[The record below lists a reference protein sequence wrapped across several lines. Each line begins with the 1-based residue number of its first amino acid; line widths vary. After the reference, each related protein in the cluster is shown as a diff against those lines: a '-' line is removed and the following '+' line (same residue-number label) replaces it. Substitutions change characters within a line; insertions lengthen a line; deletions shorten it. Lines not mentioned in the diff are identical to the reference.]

1 MDSVIIDGF
10 KQKILPKAYY
20 VGDRKLI
27 DIRNYIDEQE
37 IDELHKK
44 SNYSIRFLEQ
54 VGVCDTCFS
63 VIFTGYFDHIG
74 NSASIGIGHNETYDK
89 SFDEEAEIICKKL
102 DSYGAKFKTPFP
114 ERCPIC
120 GAQLSRINVGYSYNG
135 GSLEY
140 DLAFSE
146 GLIENMHSPED
157 LFNAAFQNSFD
168 KKGLTQFIEKKWND
182 KIEPL
187 ARAKFQEVIDYSAV
201 SQTENSG
208 IVVTRIKSDPDQ
220 LKQYIKHAVDLETE
234 MFELKDRMLSLY
246 YFSER
251 LHVSFEIAE
260 KCNGN
265 AIIDYENNPELVE
278 ISNKL
283 QGLLER
289 CDKEYFRAEAE
300 ERYSDRAPGDEPS
313 KPQEPVLKTPNI
325 FNKKKVESENAL
337 LMKEY
342 EQACGKYKLQMDE
355 FLKRKNDFSRLVD
368 QYCSDKAAESR
379 QQYDRL
385 KETFETQ
392 KAQYLNAE
400 KSRLLVN
407 PYDQPCKLIES
418 EIIAAKQTYYK
429 LVEALA
435 NYYSLDIVFGK
446 YRNLVALT
454 RFYEY
459 LLAGRCKTLEGADGA
474 YNIYESEIRMDA
486 LITDMG
492 QVLKKLD
499 DIKKGQYLLY
509 EQLVSANKGINELN
523 NKTATAIDQLVKIGD
538 SVDTIKTNSYVI
550 AYNTAQ
556 TAFYAKTIKNI
567 EIASLLIK

>member
-1 MDSVIIDGF
+1 M
-10 KQKILPKAYY
+10 
-20 VGDRKLI
+20 
-27 DIRNYIDEQE
+27 
-37 IDELHKK
+37 KK
-44 SNYSIRFLEQ
+44 SNYWIRFNEQ
-54 VGVCDTCFS
+54 VVVCNTCFS
-63 VIFTGYFDHIG
+63 VIFTGYFDYFAR
-74 NSASIGIGHNETYDK
+74 SSIGPTKTYDK
-89 SFDEEAEIICKKL
+89 SFDEEAELICKKL

-120 GAQLSRINVGYSYNG
+120 GAELSRSYRSCFFDRFYLFW
-135 GSLEY
+135 SLEQ

-157 LFNAAFQNSFD
+157 LFNAAIKNSVN
-168 KKGLTQFIEKKWND
+168 KKEVTQFTEKKWND

-208 IVVTRIKSDPDQ
+208 IVTTRIKSDPEQ
-220 LKQYIKHAVDLETE
+220 LKQYIKYAVDLETE
-234 MFELKDRMLSLY
+234 MLELKDRMLSLY
-246 YFSER
+246 YFSEW
-251 LHVSFEIAE
+251 LHVSFETTE
-260 KCNGN
+260 KFNGN
-265 AIIDYENNPELVE
+265 ATIDYENNPELVE

-325 FNKKKVESENAL
+325 FNKKKVKSENAL

-342 EQACGKYKLQMDE
+342 EQAFGKYKLQIDE

-392 KAQYLNAE
+392 KEQYLNAE

-418 EIIAAKQTYYK
+418 EITAAKQTYYK

-523 NKTATAIDQLVKIGD
+523 NKTATAINQLVKIGD
-538 SVDTIKTNSYVI
+538 SVDTIKNNSYVI